1 MKTSVA
7 GIAVVDSL
15 VFIARRLNVGQMGG
29 RWEFPGGKVEEG
41 EDPVE
46 ALIREYTEEFNI
58 DISVGHQITTGFF
71 THNDKK
77 VKLIAYEV
85 FFNEEDI
92 NWILTEHSEFKW
104 VDLYKIPTDN
114 FVDSDLMLYDEIKRF
129 YEGHDE
135 NQKKTE

>member
-46 ALIREYTEEFNI
+46 ALIREYKEEFNI
-58 DISVGHQITTGFF
+58 DISVGHQIQPDFSRITT
-71 THNDKK
+71 KK
-77 VKLIAYEV
+77 
-85 FFNEEDI
+85 
-92 NWILTEHSEFKW
+92 
-104 VDLYKIPTDN
+104 
-114 FVDSDLMLYDEIKRF
+114 
-129 YEGHDE
+129 
-135 NQKKTE
+135 